1 MKAAL
6 AAATCLLLLPILVIG
21 AAMGGVQVAQPSAN
35 ALADIPPDYLALY
48 QEAATELGM
57 PWELLAAVGKVESD
71 HGRNPDCWQPN
82 AAGAVGPMQF
92 LPATFA
98 EYDWASGST
107 DPSIDDPRDAI
118 YAAAAMLVDNN
129 VRDNPRQALYAY
141 NHSNSY
147 VDQVL
152 SWAAIYQ
159 GQDGSALAGDAGSV
173 GAPTAAAGGAVA
185 YALAQLGT
193 PYLWGGD
200 GPGGFDCSGLVQAAY
215 AAAGI
220 QLPANRAGTIRRRAA
235 RTGRSAARAGRSRL
249 LRNRRERRHPRRD
262 HGQPDRDGRR
272 SAHRRRRPPR
282 ALRLE
287 RLPRRHPSDRV
298 VAAAAMWFAYVDES
312 FNRSQHWVAALLVQ
326 HTRVNETAR
335 ALRDVVDHASAEFGI
350 DPTAELHG
358 HDLFHGTRR
367 VRTDEDGPART
378 DRSLRFRAS
387 DTRGR
392 RLLDHPARRFQ
403 ARTSPPLR
411 RSP

>member
-1 MKAAL
+1 LKAAL

-35 ALADIPPDYLALY
+35 ALTDIPPDYLALY

-57 PWELLAAVGKVESD
+57 PWELLAAVGRVESD

-92 LPATFA
+92 LPATFT

-107 DPSIDDPRDAI
+107 EPNIDDPRDAI
-118 YAAAAMLVDNN
+118 YAAAALLVDNN

-141 NHSNSY
+141 NHSSRY

-159 GQDGSALAGDAGSV
+159 GQDGSALAGNAVPV

-215 AAAGI
+215 ATAGI
-220 QLPANRAGTIRRRAA
+220 QLPRTAQEQFDAGPLVPDGQQLEPGDLVFFGAGASDVTHLGIMVSQTEMVDAPH
-235 RTGRSAARAGRSRL
+235 TGAVV
-249 LRNRRERRHPRRD
+249 
-262 HGQPDRDGRR
+262 
-272 SAHRRRRPPR
+272 
-282 ALRLE
+282 RLE
-287 RLPRRHPSDRV
+287 PYDWSDYLG
-298 VAAAAMWFAYVDES
+298 A
-312 FNRSQHWVAALLVQ
+312 
-326 HTRVNETAR
+326 TR
-335 ALRDVVDHASAEFGI
+335 
-350 DPTAELHG
+350 PTG
-358 HDLFHGTRR
+358 
-367 VRTDEDGPART
+367 
-378 DRSLRFRAS
+378 S
-387 DTRGR
+387 
-392 RLLDHPARRFQ
+392 
-403 ARTSPPLR
+403 
-411 RSP
+411 

>member
-1 MKAAL
+1 LKAAL

-107 DPSIDDPRDAI
+107 NPSIDDPRDAI
-118 YAAAAMLVDNN
+118 YAAAALLVDNN
-129 VRDNPRQALYAY
+129 IRDNPRQALYAY
-141 NHSNSY
+141 NHSGSY

-159 GQDGSALAGDAGSV
+159 GRDGSTLAGDAGSV

-193 PYLWGGD
+193 PYLWGGE

-220 QLPANRAGTIRRRAA
+220 QLPRTAQEQFDAGPVVPDAQQLEPGDLVFFG
-235 RTGRSAARAGRSRL
+235 TGASDVTHVGIMVSQTEMVDAPHTGAVV
-249 LRNRRERRHPRRD
+249 
-262 HGQPDRDGRR
+262 
-272 SAHRRRRPPR
+272 
-282 ALRLE
+282 RLE
-287 RLPRRHPSDRV
+287 PYDWSDYLG
-298 VAAAAMWFAYVDES
+298 A
-312 FNRSQHWVAALLVQ
+312 
-326 HTRVNETAR
+326 TR
-335 ALRDVVDHASAEFGI
+335 
-350 DPTAELHG
+350 PTG
-358 HDLFHGTRR
+358 
-367 VRTDEDGPART
+367 
-378 DRSLRFRAS
+378 S
-387 DTRGR
+387 
-392 RLLDHPARRFQ
+392 
-403 ARTSPPLR
+403 
-411 RSP
+411 

>member
-1 MKAAL
+1 
-6 AAATCLLLLPILVIG
+6 
-21 AAMGGVQVAQPSAN
+21 
-35 ALADIPPDYLALY
+35 
-48 QEAATELGM
+48 
-57 PWELLAAVGKVESD
+57 
-71 HGRNPDCWQPN
+71 
-82 AAGAVGPMQF
+82 MQF

-107 DPSIDDPRDAI
+107 DPNIDDPRDAI

-220 QLPANRAGTIRRRAA
+220 QLPRTAQEQFDAGPLVPDGQQLEPGDLVFFG
-235 RTGRSAARAGRSRL
+235 TGASDVTHVGIMVSQTEMVDAPHTGAVV
-249 LRNRRERRHPRRD
+249 
-262 HGQPDRDGRR
+262 
-272 SAHRRRRPPR
+272 
-282 ALRLE
+282 RLE
-287 RLPRRHPSDRV
+287 PYDWSDYLG
-298 VAAAAMWFAYVDES
+298 A
-312 FNRSQHWVAALLVQ
+312 
-326 HTRVNETAR
+326 TR
-335 ALRDVVDHASAEFGI
+335 
-350 DPTAELHG
+350 PTG
-358 HDLFHGTRR
+358 
-367 VRTDEDGPART
+367 
-378 DRSLRFRAS
+378 S
-387 DTRGR
+387 
-392 RLLDHPARRFQ
+392 
-403 ARTSPPLR
+403 
-411 RSP
+411 

>member
-57 PWELLAAVGKVESD
+57 PWELLAAVGKLESD

-98 EYDWASGST
+98 EYNWASGST
-107 DPSIDDPRDAI
+107 TPSIDDPRDAI
-118 YAAAAMLVDNN
+118 YAAAALLVDNN

-141 NHSNSY
+141 NHSSSY

-159 GQDGSALAGDAGSV
+159 GQSGSALAGDAVSV
-173 GAPTAAAGGAVA
+173 GAPTAAAGSAVA

-220 QLPANRAGTIRRRAA
+220 QLPRTAQEQFDAGP
-235 RTGRSAARAGRSRL
+235 L
-249 LRNRRERRHPRRD
+249 LRD
-262 HGQPDRDGRR
+262 GQQLEPGDLAFFGTGASDVTHVGIMV
-272 SAHRRRRPPR
+272 SETEMVDAPHTG
-282 ALRLE
+282 AVVRLE
-287 RLPRRHPSDRV
+287 PYDWSDYLG
-298 VAAAAMWFAYVDES
+298 A
-312 FNRSQHWVAALLVQ
+312 
-326 HTRVNETAR
+326 TR
-335 ALRDVVDHASAEFGI
+335 
-350 DPTAELHG
+350 PTG
-358 HDLFHGTRR
+358 
-367 VRTDEDGPART
+367 
-378 DRSLRFRAS
+378 S
-387 DTRGR
+387 
-392 RLLDHPARRFQ
+392 
-403 ARTSPPLR
+403 
-411 RSP
+411 

>member
-1 MKAAL
+1 LKATL

-82 AAGAVGPMQF
+82 AAGAIGPMQF

-107 DPSIDDPRDAI
+107 DPNIDDPRDAI
-118 YAAAAMLVDNN
+118 YAAAALLVDNN

-141 NHSNSY
+141 NHSSSY

-152 SWAAIYQ
+152 SWAALYQ

-173 GAPTAAAGGAVA
+173 GAPSAAAAGAVS

-220 QLPANRAGTIRRRAA
+220 QLPRTAQEQFDAGPPVPAGQQLEPGDLVFFGAGASDVTHVGIIVSSTEMVDAPH
-235 RTGRSAARAGRSRL
+235 TGAVV
-249 LRNRRERRHPRRD
+249 
-262 HGQPDRDGRR
+262 
-272 SAHRRRRPPR
+272 
-282 ALRLE
+282 RLE
-287 RLPRRHPSDRV
+287 PYDWSDYLG
-298 VAAAAMWFAYVDES
+298 A
-312 FNRSQHWVAALLVQ
+312 
-326 HTRVNETAR
+326 TR
-335 ALRDVVDHASAEFGI
+335 
-350 DPTAELHG
+350 PTG
-358 HDLFHGTRR
+358 
-367 VRTDEDGPART
+367 
-378 DRSLRFRAS
+378 S
-387 DTRGR
+387 
-392 RLLDHPARRFQ
+392 
-403 ARTSPPLR
+403 
-411 RSP
+411 